1 MRTVQ
6 LYIDNQR
13 IDLFNDEEIKVTSS
27 VQNIDDISKNFTDFS
42 QTFTVPAS
50 PNNNQVFE
58 HYYNNDLDGQ
68 ANANVR
74 KAARIEINYLPF
86 RKGKVQLEGA
96 EIKDGQASS
105 YRLTF
110 YGDVVTLKDLFGKD
124 KLRDLDYS
132 GTQFSF
138 TGANVQTAITSTS
151 DLDVRF
157 PLISSKRVWTYG
169 DAAATDISVSGNA
182 IDYTELF
189 PALKDQVI
197 LDAIE
202 AKYGVTFEGTF
213 LSDNRFK
220 RSFTWWKN
228 RQFTDFVLEPQD
240 LVFNNPNTPLA
251 NSKVSFEYIDPVS
264 LGQPAGTTL
273 VGKVRMWLFTSFTG
287 TVYLDFYNQAG
298 TLVMTYSQDY
308 VAGVANGA
316 FFSTTNQSSSFLQS
330 QYLSNYSVPLEFSY
344 KFRADAIGTI
354 DAILTYDIHSG
365 SASGSFVTSYNATVS
380 TVTVS
385 NYIDWNSSAPEME
398 VQTWLSGILKEFNMV
413 CVPKDLTGTTYILEP
428 LEIWYASGD
437 VIDITPY
444 TDMASI
450 KVDRIAPYQE
460 INFSWEK
467 SKSLLNVA
475 FQGFYQREYGDLQ
488 YVFPFDG
495 GKYDVKLPFE
505 NLLFQKFTGENLQ
518 VSYSLES
525 APDYKHYQPK
535 PVKLFLYNDLTSCD
549 FYLDNGTPT
558 QITNYVPMGQDQNA
572 YLETYSQNFGAEQSS
587 FFDAPVNNSLYQTY
601 YQTYLVNMFSPKS
614 RKISLRCVLP
624 LKMLL
629 ELDLQDKVILRD
641 KAYRIN
647 NMTTNLTTG
656 LVDLVLVSDWA
667 KERKRVPIKPVTN
680 STGGV
685 IVVPIKPVKPIRG
698 GYFIITDPTTPFTTS
713 NKTSGQKYYDDT
725 NWEITIP
732 TNSTG
737 SQRTE
742 DYTISW
748 YRYDGTLIESETYS
762 IYQDPEKNYL
772 LAENDAF
779 LLAEDL
785 KYILLE

>member
-6 LYIDNQR
+6 LYIEDQR

-68 ANANVR
+68 VNANLR
-74 KAARIEINYLPF
+74 RSARIEINYLPF
-86 RKGKVQLEGA
+86 RKGKVQLEGS
-96 EIKDGQASS
+96 EIKNGQASS

-110 YGDVVTLKDLFGKD
+110 YGDVVTLKDHFGKD

-132 GTQFSF
+132 STTFSY
-138 TGANVQTAITSTS
+138 TGANVQTALTNNTV
-151 DLDVRF
+151 LDVRF
-157 PLISSKRVWTYG
+157 PLISSNRVWTYG
-169 DAAATDISVSGNA
+169 DAAATDISTSGGA
-182 IDYTELF
+182 IAYTELF
-189 PALKDQVI
+189 PALRDQVI

-213 LSDNRFK
+213 LGDNRFK

-228 RQFTDFVLEPQD
+228 RQFTNFILQPQN
-240 LVFNNPNTPLA
+240 VIFNNANTPLA
-251 NSKVSFEYIDPVS
+251 NSQVSFEYIDPVS
-264 LGQPAGTTL
+264 VGEAAGTSL
-273 VGKVRMWLFTSFTG
+273 QLKVTMWVLTNFTG
-287 TVYLDFYNQAG
+287 TVYLDIYNASG
-298 TLVMTYSQDY
+298 VLLGTYSQDY
-308 VAGVANGA
+308 VSGAGA
-316 FFSTTNQSSSFLQS
+316 FFSTTNGSTSWLQGAYNS
-330 QYLSNYSVPLEFSY
+330 QYGVQSKFSY
-344 KFRADAIGTI
+344 KFRADATGTI
-354 DAILTYDIHSG
+354 DA
-365 SASGSFVTSYNATVS
+365 FVNFEVRKNAYATLVTAYQAQITQI
-380 TVTVS
+380 TVT
-385 NYIDWNSSAPEME
+385 NYIDWNSSAPDIE
-398 VQTWLSGILKEFNMV
+398 VQSWFSGLLKEFNMV

-437 VIDITPY
+437 VINITPY
-444 TDMASI
+444 TDMENV
-450 KVDRIAPYQE
+450 KVDRIAPYKE
-460 INFSWEK
+460 INFTWEK

-488 YVFPFDG
+488 YIFPFDG

-525 APDYKHYQPK
+525 APDYKHYVPK
-535 PVKLFLYNDLTSCD
+535 PVKLFLYASTTSCD
-549 FYLDNGTPT
+549 FYLDTGSPT
-558 QITNYVPMGQDQNA
+558 QITSYIPMGQDQNA
-572 YLETYSQNFGAEQSS
+572 YLENYSQNFGAEQSS
-587 FFDAPVNNSLYQTY
+587 FLDAPINNSLYETY
-601 YQTYLVNMFSPKS
+601 YKTYLVNMFSPKS
-614 RKISLRCVLP
+614 RKVSVKCVLP

-629 ELDLQDKVILRD
+629 DLDLQDKVILRD

-667 KERKRVPIKPVTN
+667 KERRRVPIKPVVVH
-680 STGGV
+680 TGGTIV
-685 IVVPIKPVKPIRG
+685 IPVQPIKPTKG
-698 GYFIITDPTTPFTTS
+698 GYIIITDPGTPFTTS
-713 NKTSGQKYYDDT
+713 SLTSGQKYYDPT

-737 SQRTE
+737 NQRTE

-748 YRYDGTLIESETYS
+748 YRYDGTLVETQTYS
-762 IYQDPEKNYL
+762 IYQDPEKSFL
-772 LAENDAF
+772 LAEDNAYI
-779 LLAEDL
+779 LTEDL